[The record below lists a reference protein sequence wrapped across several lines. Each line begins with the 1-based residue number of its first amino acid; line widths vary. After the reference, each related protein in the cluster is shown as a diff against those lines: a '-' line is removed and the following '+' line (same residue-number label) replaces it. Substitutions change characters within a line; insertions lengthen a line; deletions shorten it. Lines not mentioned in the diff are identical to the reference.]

1 MEVKKDDRLFPRSIK
16 EIRELET
23 YYKKDITNII
33 EELGRWTT
41 LKQFAH
47 SKCYVIGNG
56 LSRKHIN
63 LEKKTRYYDNT
74 AQKKSSFVIGCN
86 YIYKEFEPDLIV
98 AQDTKVLL
106 QMVKDDVDIP
116 VVAPLLKYNWAR
128 NNGQRNL
135 RKFFCLRFPTYNMTR
150 WNSGDIAIYM
160 GALLGFKK
168 IELMGF
174 DGGASSMYRKDDGV
188 SFVRRVETDRRIQI
202 IKNSFEN
209 VTINRYEDN
218 LKEPSNNK

>member
-1 MEVKKDDRLFPRSIK
+1 MEVEKDTRLFPRSIK
-16 EIRELET
+16 EVKELEK

-33 EELGRWTT
+33 EELGRWVNH
-41 LKQFAH
+41 KQFVH

-56 LSRKHIN
+56 LSRKN
-63 LEKKTRYYDNT
+63 LDLEKVTRFHSNSKMPKT
-74 AQKKSSFVIGCN
+74 SFVIGCN
-86 YIYKEFEPDLIV
+86 YIYKDFIPDLIV

-106 QMVKDDVDIP
+106 QMVKDDLDIP

-128 NNGQRNL
+128 NNGQKDL

-160 GALLGFKK
+160 AALLGFKR
-168 IELMGF
+168 IETIGF
-174 DGGASSMYRKDDGV
+174 DGGASSIYRKDDGV
-188 SFVRRVETDRRIQI
+188 SNVKAVITNRRIEL

-209 VTINRYEDN
+209 VNINRYEDN
-218 LKEPSNNK
+218 LKKPSNNK

>member
-1 MEVKKDDRLFPRSIK
+1 MEVEKDTRLFPRSIK
-16 EIRELET
+16 EVKELEK

-33 EELGRWTT
+33 EELGRWVNH
-41 LKQFAH
+41 KQFVH
-47 SKCYVIGNG
+47 SKCYVVGNG
-56 LSRKHIN
+56 LSRIN
-63 LEKKTRYYDNT
+63 LDLEKVTRFHSNSKMPKT
-74 AQKKSSFVIGCN
+74 SFVIGCN
-86 YIYKEFEPDLIV
+86 YIYKDFIPDLIV

-106 QMVKDDVDIP
+106 QMVKDDLDIP

-128 NNGQRNL
+128 NNGQKDL

-160 GALLGFKK
+160 AALLGFKR
-168 IELMGF
+168 IELIGF

-188 SFVRRVETDRRIQI
+188 SFVKRVVTDRRIQL

-209 VTINRYEDN
+209 VNINRYEDN
-218 LKEPSNNK
+218 FKKPSNNK

>member
-1 MEVKKDDRLFPRSIK
+1 MEVKKDERLFPRTIK
-16 EIRELET
+16 EVKELET
-23 YYKKDITNII
+23 YYKKDITQLIDD
-33 EELGRWTT
+33 LDRWVNH
-41 LKQFAH
+41 KQFVH
-47 SKCYVIGNG
+47 SKCYVVGNG
-56 LSRKHIN
+56 LSRKDID
-63 LEKKTRYYDNT
+63 LEKKTRYHVNSST
-74 AQKKSSFVIGCN
+74 KKTSFVIGCN
-86 YIYKEFEPDLIV
+86 YIYKEFVPDLIV

-128 NNGQRNL
+128 NSGQRNL

-168 IELMGF
+168 IELIGF

-188 SFVRRVETDRRIQI
+188 SFVRRVETDRRIQL

-209 VTINRYEDN
+209 VNINRYEDN
-218 LKEPSNNK
+218 FKKPSNNK

>member
-1 MEVKKDDRLFPRSIK
+1 M
-16 EIRELET
+16 
-23 YYKKDITNII
+23 
-33 EELGRWTT
+33 
-41 LKQFAH
+41 
-47 SKCYVIGNG
+47 
-56 LSRKHIN
+56 
-63 LEKKTRYYDNT
+63 
-74 AQKKSSFVIGCN
+74 
-86 YIYKEFEPDLIV
+86 IV

-128 NNGQRNL
+128 NNGQKNL

-160 GALLGFKK
+160 AALLGFKN
-168 IELMGF
+168 IELIGF
-174 DGGASSMYRKDDGV
+174 DGGASSMYRDDDGV

-209 VTINRYEDN
+209 LTINRYEDN

>member
-1 MEVKKDDRLFPRSIK
+1 MEVKKDERLFPRTIK
-16 EIRELET
+16 EVKELET
-23 YYKKDITNII
+23 YYKKDITQLIDD
-33 EELGRWTT
+33 LDRWINHR
-41 LKQFAH
+41 QFVH
-47 SKCYVIGNG
+47 SKCYVVGNG
-56 LSRKHIN
+56 LSRKGIN
-63 LEKKTRYYDNT
+63 LEKKTRYHVKSSV
-74 AQKKSSFVIGCN
+74 KKTSFVIGCN
-86 YIYKEFEPDLIV
+86 YIYKEFVPDLIV

-116 VVAPLLKYNWAR
+116 VIAPLLKYNWAR
-128 NNGQRNL
+128 NNGQKNL

-160 GALLGFKK
+160 AALLGFKN
-168 IELMGF
+168 IELIGF
-174 DGGASSMYRKDDGV
+174 DGGASSMYRDDDGV